1 MGDVLQFRPR
11 FDLESQKA
19 MERALNRYPTDRQN
33 RVFWKGVPIAMDP
46 DTSPCEMGQD
56 SGDCA

>member
-33 RVFWKGVPIAMDP
+33 RAFWKGQPEP